1 MNRFRPIS
9 MSFVVIACLFLVG
22 FKKPLPSDHPPTHNK
37 PVGNDKDQFKPLDL
51 SLPLQTVNLDGSLV
65 APRGTQHQVIDALT
79 TNNKSKTR
87 SFELQGRLIM
97 TQEPELEKTK
107 TADGAGIVINLHH

>member
-22 FKKPLPSDHPPTHNK
+22 FKKPLPSDRPANNK
-37 PVGNDKDQFKPLDL
+37 PNSIEKNQLKPLDL
-51 SLPLQTVNLDGSLV
+51 SLPLQTVNLAGSSI
-65 APRGTQHQVIDALT
+65 APRGTQHQVIDVLT
-79 TNNKSKTR
+79 TNKKSRTR
-87 SFELQGRLIM
+87 PFELQGQLIM